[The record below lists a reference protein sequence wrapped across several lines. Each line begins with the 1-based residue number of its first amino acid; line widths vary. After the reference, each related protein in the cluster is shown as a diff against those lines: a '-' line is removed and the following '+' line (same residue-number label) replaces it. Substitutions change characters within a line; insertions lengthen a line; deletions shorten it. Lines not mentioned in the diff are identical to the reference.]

1 MTPAEAEALVDE
13 KLGATPRAAH
23 SRQVAA
29 LMDALA
35 SHLGADR
42 ELWTV
47 VGLVHDLDY
56 FVIGEAWA
64 RHGVLA
70 SEWLEGQLPD
80 DALIAIAAH
89 DHRTG
94 IRSDSLLAD
103 MLRLADAMAIT
114 IEAVGTEVFAVAD
127 AFPRLRA
134 MLGQRPY
141 LADMIEAISHRRHLT
156 VEILHTIAASS
167 AAILRFSGPV

>member
-13 KLGATPRAAH
+13 KLGSTPRATH

-29 LMDALA
+29 LMDLLA
-35 SHLGADR
+35 SHWGADR

-56 FVIGEAWA
+56 FVIGEGWT

-70 SEWLEGQLPD
+70 REWLEGQLPD
-80 DALIAIAAH
+80 DALMAIAAH

-94 IRSDSLLAD
+94 IRCDSLLGD
-103 MLRLADAMAIT
+103 MLRLADALAIT
-114 IEAVGTEVFAVAD
+114 IEAVGTEMFAVAD

-134 MLGQRPY
+134 ALGQRPY
-141 LADMIEAISHRRHLT
+141 LADMIEAISQRRHLP
-156 VEILHTIAASS
+156 VEVLHTIAASS
-167 AAILRFSGPV
+167 AAIARFSASA